1 MGYTGHDDLLTQI
14 SAGKCLR
21 AEGSKI
27 TSPVHTAGGWH
38 LLVGN
43 NGMPNAGTFP
53 GSSLAWQG
61 CSESTGDGTTII
73 GQQHGGNPG
82 GAATKHLLSI
92 SANLVAAAGAPWQAK
107 LVDLIGYYK
116 LTGADVTGTGARTLT
131 GTPTHRYGNGDG
143 VQACIVS
150 VTAPTAG
157 GPNVSASSFTNA
169 AGTASRAF
177 QGSPSCG
184 AAADAYATRVIH
196 SGNAAG
202 RYGPFLPLQG
212 ADTGVRSIQSITLSG
227 GTAYTGSGVL
237 AICLVKPL
245 ADISIPVSG
254 MWSERDLVNQI
265 NSAPKI
271 ADGACLAW
279 MLFSTGA
286 TTANSPFNYALDVG
300 WGG

>member
-1 MGYTGHDDLLTQI
+1 MGFTSHDDLLTQLT
-14 SAGKCLR
+14 AGKYVR
-21 AEGSKI
+21 PESSKI

-38 LLVGN
+38 LLTAN
-43 NGMPNAGTFP
+43 NGNPNAGTFP
-53 GSSLAWQG
+53 GASLAWQG
-61 CSESTGDGTTII
+61 CTETAGDGTTII
-73 GQQHGGNPG
+73 GVQHGGNPG
-82 GAATKHLLSI
+82 GAATKHLLSLGGSI
-92 SANLVAAAGAPWQAK
+92 VAAAGAPWQLK

-157 GPNVSASSFTNA
+157 GPNLTASSYTNA

-177 QGSPSCG
+177 QGTPSMG
-184 AAADAYATRVIH
+184 AAADAYATRVLH

-202 RYGPFLPLQG
+202 RYGPFMPQQG
-212 ADTGVRSIQSITLSG
+212 ADTGVRSIQSVTLSG

-245 ADISIPVSG
+245 ADLSIPVSG

-265 NSAPKI
+265 NSMPKI

-279 MLFSTGA
+279 MLFGTGA
-286 TTANSPFNYALDVG
+286 TTANSPLTTALDIG